1 MSRSHCFWSCTKI
14 QQFWTG
20 VLKELENIFC
30 CSLQIGPMTC
40 LLGMSQELPPRFQG
54 THLFQILLH
63 CARKCILV
71 CWITDQIPSIAQW
84 INTIKSLIPFEA
96 FSTAL
101 KDKPFKF
108 YKVWDPF
115 FTYLGA
121 GERHLL
127 MLEIR
132 NLAWK
137 I

>member
-1 MSRSHCFWSCTKI
+1 
-14 QQFWTG
+14 
-20 VLKELENIFC
+20 
-30 CSLQIGPMTC
+30 
-40 LLGMSQELPPRFQG
+40 MSQELPSRFQE
-54 THLFQILLH
+54 THLLQILLH

-71 CWITDQIPSIAQW
+71 HWITEQVPSIAQW
-84 INTIKSLIPFEA
+84 INTIKGLIPYKA

-115 FTYLGA
+115 FIYLGA

-127 MLEIR
+127 ALGIW

-137 I
+137 E